1 MGDYTIAIICF
12 IFCGFCLCMLPLSL
26 ANKRKIEERKE
37 KQKQILEEY
46 NQKKQE
52 QRKKEINSVKQFAG
66 NNGISIKDL
75 LTERDRLYN
84 LAVRNYASEYRPE
97 NVPKDGAKV
106 IDITA
111 AIVDHREKCVRW
123 HLYDIKATLAGYDTV
138 TKLYNQWNCGLL
150 YLRENILRELP
161 GYLSVPDLGVITRVY
176 DEDRMK
182 RLRDE
187 YRKHCDEIENVSGIM
202 TLSQRKKR
210 TDIGKYRAGL
220 RAAQAILDR
229 TFQPEDEADTYNIQI
244 RLLCQEGNQ
253 VYKTRFPI

>member
-1 MGDYTIAIICF
+1 MAIRAIKLKESDRPRRTALYEVTGSRV
-12 IFCGFCLCMLPLSL
+12 ITAEEKHDDGSLEQVVLDFC
-26 ANKRKIEERKE
+26 
-37 KQKQILEEY
+37 
-46 NQKKQE
+46 
-52 QRKKEINSVKQFAG
+52 INGVSRG
-66 NNGISIKDL
+66 
-75 LTERDRLYN
+75 Y
-84 LAVRNYASEYRPE
+84 YASEYRPE